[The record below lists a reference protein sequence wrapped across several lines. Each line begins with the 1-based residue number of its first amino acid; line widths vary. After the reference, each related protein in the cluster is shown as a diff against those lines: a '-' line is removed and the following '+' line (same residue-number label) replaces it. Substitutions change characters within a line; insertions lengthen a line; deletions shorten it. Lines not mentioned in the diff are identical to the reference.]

1 MMKKFLS
8 IILMML
14 VMLGSVQSIYA
25 DETTVTMP
33 ALALNS
39 NLSLDLSPEQTQ
51 VYPFTVANN
60 GTVDINGAFTT
71 TDDVYIRI
79 YNSDMQQIRDD
90 SSSDYATN
98 AATGKMELSLPLQVT
113 PGNYYLSI
121 RNNSNDI
128 SYTNTINVKFNAIKN
143 VKLPAKLSGYL
154 LRNEVAVYK
163 TTISKPTYFYLT
175 GNYTDK
181 TAQDFRI
188 LDANG
193 NEIYNDNE
201 YDWEHVKWSHDN
213 KSGLDRLH
221 LKTNTYQPG
230 TYYIKVINKDKGNLT
245 YSLNVSIKGNAKKT
259 AVKLKTSKK
268 SFTLKRKAKK
278 TLKVS
283 VSPKSLA
290 SKLTWKT
297 SDKKVATISKKGTVV
312 AKNKGKCFITA
323 SLNGKKIKFTIKVK

>member
-1 MMKKFLS
+1 MKKLLS
-8 IILMML
+8 FVLILL
-14 VMLGSVQSIYA
+14 VVLGSVQIIYA

-39 NLSLDLSPEQTQ
+39 NLSLGLSLEQTQ
-51 VYPFTVANN
+51 VYPFTVTDTGAL
-60 GTVDINGAFTT
+60 DINGAFTT
-71 TDDVYIRI
+71 KGDVYIRI
-79 YNSDMQQIRDD
+79 YNSDMQKISED
-90 SSSDYATN
+90 SSSDYVTN
-98 AATGKMELSLPLQVT
+98 AATGKMELSLRLQVT

-128 SYTNTINVKFNAIKN
+128 IYTNTINVKFNAIKN
-143 VKLPAKLSGYL
+143 VKLPATLSGYL

-213 KSGLDRLH
+213 KSGLDHLH
-221 LKTNTYQPG
+221 LKTDTYQPG

-245 YSLNVSIKGNAKKT
+245 YSLNVSIKGNP
-259 AVKLKTSKK
+259 
-268 SFTLKRKAKK
+268 KK
-278 TLKVS
+278 TL
-283 VSPKSLA
+283 
-290 SKLTWKT
+290 
-297 SDKKVATISKKGTVV
+297 
-312 AKNKGKCFITA
+312 
-323 SLNGKKIKFTIKVK
+323 